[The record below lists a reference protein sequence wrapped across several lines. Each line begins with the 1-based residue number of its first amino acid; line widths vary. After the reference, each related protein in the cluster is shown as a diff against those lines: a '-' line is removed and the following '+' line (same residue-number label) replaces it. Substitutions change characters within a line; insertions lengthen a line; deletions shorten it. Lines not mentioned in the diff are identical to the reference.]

1 MEQELKLH
9 PKVSKLRTYA
19 DMKALRAELGLSV
32 GKMSNV
38 IFCSAN
44 KVKSFDKADRQDN
57 ELKLS
62 LREFENISY
71 YLYKNG
77 Y

>member
-1 MEQELKLH
+1 MEQELRLH
-9 PKVSKLRTYA
+9 PKVSKLRTNA
-19 DMKALRAELGLSV
+19 DMKALRSELGLSV

-38 IFCSAN
+38 IFCSPT
-44 KVKSFDKADRQDN
+44 KVKSFDNADRQDN